1 MEVAMSVGEVVVL
14 GFIIA
19 AFVTFGATLA
29 WVSHAD
35 GAPRAKARQPR
46 QIGFPSWLRHS
57 H

>member
-1 MEVAMSVGEVVVL
+1 MSIGEAVVL

-19 AFVTFGATLA
+19 AFVIFGTTLA

-35 GAPRAKARQPR
+35 GRSGVPDKIRQPR
-46 QIGFPSWLRHS
+46 RFEFPSSLRHS